1 MCEYGAVVL
10 FIHSTKQN
18 LHIRYAPALCGLGPL
33 PGLLTKHAHS
43 SCGNEQPRRCCLH
56 IPHTRP
62 ATNTRTRIHNTPVRH
77 ADHTPQHTGTGCPSF
92 SPLQLSHG
100 LLSHP
105 LSITTTIRTHDTR
118 TPTQAAFFA
127 PARPLFSP
135 CSHSLVRSSFPLLL
149 CKTSKQADNCHYSLF
164 PIVSMYTLLLFLSFV
179 VSFSRREPPP
189 PLTTSASP
197 PSPPQTSASPPSP
210 PPPP

>member
-62 ATNTRTRIHNTPVRH
+62 ATNTRTQH
-77 ADHTPQHTGTGCPSF
+77 A
-92 SPLQLSHG
+92 SPTRRSHSTAYGDRLPLILSSLQLSHG

-105 LSITTTIRTHDTR
+105 LSITTTIRTHAHAHRHKPPFLPQRDLSSLL
-118 TPTQAAFFA
+118 ALILSSA
-127 PARPLFSP
+127 LHSP
-135 CSHSLVRSSFPLLL
+135 CCSAKPPNKPPH
-149 CKTSKQADNCHYSLF
+149 CHYSLF
-164 PIVSMYTLLLFLSFV
+164 SIVSMYTLLFLLSFV
-179 VSFSRREPPP
+179 VVVQDERPLP

-197 PSPPQTSASPPSP
+197 PSPPP
-210 PPPP
+210 PP